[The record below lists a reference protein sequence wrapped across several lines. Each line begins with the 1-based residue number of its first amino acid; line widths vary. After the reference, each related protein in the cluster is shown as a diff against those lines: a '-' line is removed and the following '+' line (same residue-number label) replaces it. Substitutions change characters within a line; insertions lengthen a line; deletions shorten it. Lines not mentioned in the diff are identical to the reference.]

1 MSKDLLDPNIPSD
14 ATSVDLGAGQLV
26 SMKAVQQI
34 YSEITGRTES
44 LERAYKTNHSIG
56 FDDLCQLDAKIKQL
70 HEQYNIVSKNC
81 SVTLFHL
88 DDQKQTFSSFE
99 RFKLFDRTTLS
110 PVENVRI
117 EYNFLIVLPQMR
129 KPQSYKIEINIHS
142 RAAMMKRANGDAGL
156 RSTMFYEFLA
166 PNTAHVEIEYVDYTV
181 ARNFQGAIDGW
192 FKALPEHE
200 TGWFLKP
207 LKQLTGY
214 YIFAFRLVLVAG
226 FLVTCYIHFSA
237 VLSGIVP
244 SQTALFQAAAVTFGG
259 MLLMSIV
266 SGKIGSVAAEAVK
279 RVQCKSYVNLTRG
292 DEIAFKGMSASN
304 RLSWLKVFGSIVIA
318 VGVKVLAAYLIAIVG
333 ITP

>member
-1 MSKDLLDPNIPSD
+1 MSKDILDPNIPND
-14 ATSVDLGAGQLV
+14 GNSVDLGGGQLV

-44 LERAYKTNHSIG
+44 LERAYKNNHSIG
-56 FDDLCQLDAKIKQL
+56 FDDLCQLDAKITQL

-88 DDQKQTFSSFE
+88 DDKKQTFSSFE

-110 PVENVRI
+110 PVENIRI

-129 KPQSYKIEINIHS
+129 KPQSYKIEVNIHS
-142 RAAMMKRANGDAGL
+142 RAAMMKRVNGDVGL

-200 TGWFLKP
+200 TGWLLTP

-214 YIFAFRLVLVAG
+214 SVFAFRLILVTT
-226 FLVTCYIHFSA
+226 FLVSCYIHFSA
-237 VLSGIVP
+237 VLSRISS

-292 DEIAFKGMSASN
+292 DEIAFKVMNASN
-304 RLSWLKVFGSIVIA
+304 RLSWLKVVGSIVVA
-318 VGVKVLAAYLIAIVG
+318 VGVKVLAAYLIAIIG

>member
-1 MSKDLLDPNIPSD
+1 MSKDILDPNIPND
-14 ATSVDLGAGQLV
+14 GDSVDLGGGQLV

-44 LERAYKTNHSIG
+44 LARAYKANHSIG
-56 FDDLCQLDAKIKQL
+56 FDDLCQLDAKITQL
-70 HEQYNIVSKNC
+70 HEQYNIVSRNC
-81 SVTLFHL
+81 SVTLFQL

-129 KPQSYKIEINIHS
+129 KPQSYTIEINIHS

-200 TGWFLKP
+200 TGWLLKP

-214 YIFAFRLVLVAG
+214 YIFAFRLVLVTA
-226 FLVTCYIHFSA
+226 FLASCYIHFSA
-237 VLSGIVP
+237 VLSGIAS

-279 RVQCKSYVNLTRG
+279 RVHCKSYVNLTRG
-292 DEIAFKGMSASN
+292 DEIAFKGMIASN
-304 RLSWLKVFGSIVIA
+304 RLSWLKVVGSIVVA
-318 VGVKVLAAYLIAIVG
+318 VGVNFLAAYLIAIVG

>member
-1 MSKDLLDPNIPSD
+1 MSKDILDPGAPNEGN
-14 ATSVDLGAGQLV
+14 SVDLGGGQLV

-44 LERAYKTNHSIG
+44 LERAYKTNHSVG
-56 FDDLCQLDAKIKQL
+56 FEDLCQLDAKVTQL

-129 KPQSYKIEINIHS
+129 KPQSYKIEVNIHS
-142 RAAMMKRANGDAGL
+142 RAAMLKRANGDVGL

-192 FKALPEHE
+192 FKALPEQE
-200 TGWFLKP
+200 TGWLLKP

-214 YIFAFRLVLVAG
+214 YIFAFRMVLVTA
-226 FLVTCYIHFSA
+226 FLISCYLHFSG
-237 VLSGIVP
+237 VLAKLVS
-244 SQTALFQAAAVTFGG
+244 SQTALFQAATVTFGG

-266 SGKIGSVAAEAVK
+266 SGKLGSVAAEAVK

-292 DEIAFKGMSASN
+292 DELAFKGMSASN
-304 RLSWLKVFGSIVIA
+304 RLSWLKVVGSVVVA
-318 VGVKVLAAYLIAIVG
+318 VGVKVLSAYLVAIVG

>member
-1 MSKDLLDPNIPSD
+1 MSKDILDPSIPNDGS
-14 ATSVDLGAGQLV
+14 TVDLGAGQLV
-26 SMKAVQQI
+26 TMKAVQQL

-44 LERAYKTNHSIG
+44 LERAYKTNHSID
-56 FDDLCQLDAKIKQL
+56 FDDLCQLDAKITQL
-70 HEQYNIVSKNC
+70 HEQFNIVSKNC

-129 KPQSYKIEINIHS
+129 KPQSYEIEVNIHS
-142 RAAMMKRANGDAGL
+142 RAAMMKRANGDVGL
-156 RSTMFYEFLA
+156 RNTMFYEFLS
-166 PNTAHVEIEYVDYTV
+166 PNTAHMEIEYIDYTV

-192 FKALPEHE
+192 FKALPEQE
-200 TGWFLKP
+200 SGWLLKP
-207 LKQLTGY
+207 LKKLTGY
-214 YIFAFRLVLVAG
+214 YIFVFRLLLVTA
-226 FLVTCYIHFSA
+226 FLVSCYVHFSTA
-237 VLSGIVP
+237 LAKLAA
-244 SQTALFQAAAVTFGG
+244 SQTALFQAATITFGG

-292 DEIAFKGMSASN
+292 DQIAFKGLSASN
-304 RLSWLKVFGSIVIA
+304 RLSWLKVIGSVAVA
-318 VGVKVLAAYLIAIVG
+318 VGVKVLATYLVVIIG

>member
-1 MSKDLLDPNIPSD
+1 MSNDILDPSIPNDGS
-14 ATSVDLGAGQLV
+14 TVELGGGQLV

-44 LERAYKTNHSIG
+44 LERQYKINHSID
-56 FDDLCQLDAKIKQL
+56 FDDLCQLDAKITQL

-129 KPQSYKIEINIHS
+129 KPQSYEIEVNIHS
-142 RAAMMKRANGDAGL
+142 RAAMMKRANGDVGL
-156 RSTMFYEFLA
+156 RNTMFYEFLS
-166 PNTAHVEIEYVDYTV
+166 PNTAHMEIKYVDYTV

-192 FKALPEHE
+192 FKALPEQE
-200 TGWFLKP
+200 SGWLLKP
-207 LKQLTGY
+207 LKKLTGY
-214 YIFAFRLVLVAG
+214 YIFAFRLLLVTA
-226 FLVTCYIHFSA
+226 FLVTCYVHFSA
-237 VLSGIVP
+237 ALAKLVF
-244 SQTALFQAAAVTFGG
+244 SQTALFQAATITFGG

-266 SGKIGSVAAEAVK
+266 SGKIGSIAAEAVK

-292 DEIAFKGMSASN
+292 DEIAFKGLCTSN
-304 RLSWLKVFGSIVIA
+304 RLSWLKVIGSVVVA
-318 VGVKVLAAYLIAIVG
+318 VGVKVLAAYLVALIG